1 MGTYEEIYNKL
12 ARPDIAVREQNE
24 LLNAARVS
32 FESARPG
39 PLIAML
45 SSDDRSVRALGLQVY
60 GWLGENSF
68 PVLNAALALT
78 TELSEWSRGHVL
90 DGVLCYPS
98 RLSSSQ
104 ASTIVTMADDQ
115 SVVVRCKVANFI
127 GCIELE
133 LLKLAISQIPEH
145 SRKSEYEEGLAFHLL
160 SANSLSF
167 LLETAFAGN
176 NVQSTFSFGAIDR
189 LARSGAIYELPTYE
203 DKSLNADLFLG
214 NAYRLIKRQKGNKNM
229 NGKP

>member
-1 MGTYEEIYNKL
+1 MGAYEEIYNRL
-12 ARPDIAVREQNE
+12 TRPNNSVQEQDE

-32 FESARPG
+32 FDSARPS

-60 GWLGENSF
+60 SWLGESSF

-90 DGVLCYPS
+90 DGVLCYPKKLNS
-98 RLSSSQ
+98 RQ
-104 ASTIVTMADDQ
+104 ASTILSMADDQ
-115 SVVVRCKVANFI
+115 SAVVRCKVAVFI

-133 LLKLAISQIPEH
+133 LLKLAISQMPAL
-145 SRKSEYEEGLAFHLL
+145 SRRAEYEEGLAFHLL
-160 SANSLSF
+160 GAESLSF

-176 NVQSTFSFGAIDR
+176 NVKSTFSFGAIDR
-189 LARSGAIYELPTYE
+189 LARSGQIHELPVYE
-203 DKSLNADLFLG
+203 DKSLNAGLFLG
-214 NAYRLIKRQKGNKNM
+214 NAYRLIKRQKRSEYM
-229 NGKP
+229 PGKP